1 MRFIRVVFLAF
12 ENGPW
17 KIYVCCERERE
28 KKRTMKFNCVHNFN
42 VHVKYLNFVISKLNV
57 CSRMIKNQ
65 FISLNWLDAVHLIL
79 KEEHF
84 DTIGLCKCLK
94 TSLQTHYHHH
104 QTVMN
109 TFFFVITGI
118 SNLATST
125 LSLFYSKVFSGKKN
139 SENMSGKLTEK
150 KQMWEETTYGCSWA
164 DCKLKNQHVVNMH
177 ELRNGIPMQYA
188 ITNT

>member
-1 MRFIRVVFLAF
+1 MFANDQKPVYFI
-12 ENGPW
+12 E
-17 KIYVCCERERE
+17 
-28 KKRTMKFNCVHNFN
+28 
-42 VHVKYLNFVISKLNV
+42 
-57 CSRMIKNQ
+57 
-65 FISLNWLDAVHLIL
+65 LDAVHLIL

-150 KQMWEETTYGCSWA
+150 KTDVRGDNIW
-164 DCKLKNQHVVNMH
+164 L
-177 ELRNGIPMQYA
+177 
-188 ITNT
+188 